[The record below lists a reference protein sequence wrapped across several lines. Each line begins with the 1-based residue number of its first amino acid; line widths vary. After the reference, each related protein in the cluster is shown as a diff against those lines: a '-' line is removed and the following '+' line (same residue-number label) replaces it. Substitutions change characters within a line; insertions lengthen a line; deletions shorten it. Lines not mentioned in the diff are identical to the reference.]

1 MLFIMKLLRDARAG
15 GAIGATVN
23 EGTTI
28 STVWR
33 ASRSET
39 KILIRGARP
48 ASRFRLGISSRTR
61 GRHKDDLEP

>member
-39 KILIRGARP
+39 KILIRVTSGT
-48 ASRFRLGISSRTR
+48 SVCST
-61 GRHKDDLEP
+61 